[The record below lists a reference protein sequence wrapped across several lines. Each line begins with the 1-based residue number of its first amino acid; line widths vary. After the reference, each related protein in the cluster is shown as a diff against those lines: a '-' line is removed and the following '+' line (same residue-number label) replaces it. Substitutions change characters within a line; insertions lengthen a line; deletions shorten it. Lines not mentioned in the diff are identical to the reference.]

1 MLLRALP
8 HSHWVPLGNFTKTHE
23 NLNLLVTKTQLC
35 PGQQQYLCMHEDR
48 RESIQFLIFLG
59 GEITH
64 PVQDLQHEL
73 TSTVVMNITV
83 TLIITGELT
92 AQFSITH
99 HNSAAKIASTLY

>member
-1 MLLRALP
+1 
-8 HSHWVPLGNFTKTHE
+8 
-23 NLNLLVTKTQLC
+23 
-35 PGQQQYLCMHEDR
+35 MHEDR

>member
-1 MLLRALP
+1 
-8 HSHWVPLGNFTKTHE
+8 
-23 NLNLLVTKTQLC
+23 
-35 PGQQQYLCMHEDR
+35 MHKDG

-73 TSTVVMNITV
+73 TSTAVMNIPV

-92 AQFSITH
+92 AQFRITH
-99 HNSAAKIASTLY
+99 HNSAAKIAATWY